1 MSAQLF
7 CDGRP
12 ASAATLAVPALVNYG
27 HFSTMQVRAGAVRG
41 FDLHLQRLDAATRT
55 LFGSE
60 LPAERVR
67 AELRA
72 ALAAFG
78 SGDASLRASVFA
90 RDFDVRR
97 ADAACTPEL
106 LVSLAAPAL
115 PDAVPLR
122 VRSVAFARELPQ
134 IKHAGSFALFHQ
146 RRLALQAG
154 FDDALFVD
162 AQGLVAEGS
171 IWNLGAW
178 DGQGVVWPQAPALR
192 GTQERLLQAGLAAL
206 GVAQR
211 LRPLHLQELLA
222 GDYAVFACNSR
233 GQQALAA
240 IDGQALRPAAELLR
254 MLNEAAETQ
263 PWQAI

>member
-1 MSAQLF
+1 MNGQLF
-7 CDGRP
+7 CNGRP
-12 ASAATLAVPALVNYG
+12 ASADALAAPALVNYG

-41 FDLHLQRLDAATRT
+41 FDLHLQRLDEATRT

-60 LPAERVR
+60 LPADRIR

-90 RDFDVRR
+90 RDFDFRR
-97 ADAACTPEL
+97 AAAACTPQL
-106 LVSLAAPAL
+106 LVSLAAPAQA
-115 PDAVPLR
+115 DATPLR
-122 VRSVAFARELPQ
+122 LRSVAFARELPQ

-162 AQGLVAEGS
+162 AQGLIAEGS
-171 IWNLGAW
+171 TWNLGAW

-206 GVAQR
+206 GVAQQV
-211 LRPLHLQELLA
+211 RPLQLHELLA
-222 GDYAVFACNSR
+222 GDYAAFACNAR
-233 GQQALAA
+233 GQQAIAA
-240 IDGQALRPAAELLR
+240 VDGQALGPGAELLQI
-254 MLNEAAETQ
+254 LNAAVETQ
-263 PWQAI
+263 AWQAI

>member
-1 MSAQLF
+1 MSARLF
-7 CDGRP
+7 CNGRP
-12 ASAATLAVPALVNYG
+12 AGADALAAPALVNYG

-60 LPAERVR
+60 LPADRIR

-78 SGDASLRASVFA
+78 SADAALRASVFA
-90 RDFDVRR
+90 RDFDFRR

-106 LVSLAAPAL
+106 LVALSAPAQPDAAP
-115 PDAVPLR
+115 LR
-122 VRSVAFARELPQ
+122 LRSVAFARELPQ
-134 IKHAGSFALFHQ
+134 IKHAGTFALFHQ

-171 IWNLGAW
+171 TWNLGAW
-178 DGQGVVWPQAPALR
+178 DGQGVVWPRAPALR

-206 GVAQR
+206 GVAQQ
-211 LRPLHLQELLA
+211 LRPLHVRELA
-222 GDYAVFACNSR
+222 GFAAVFACNAR
-233 GQQALAA
+233 GQQAIAA
-240 IDGQALRPAAELLR
+240 VDGQALGPATELLR
-254 MLNEAAETQ
+254 MLNDAVETQ

>member
-7 CDGRP
+7 CSGRP
-12 ASAATLAVPALVNYG
+12 ASAAALAAPALVNYG
-27 HFSTMQVRAGAVRG
+27 HFSTMQVRNGAVRG
-41 FDLHLQRLDAATRT
+41 FDLHLQRLDAATRA

-60 LPAERVR
+60 LPAERIR

-72 ALAAFG
+72 ALHAFG

-90 RDFDVRR
+90 PDFDFRR
-97 ADAACTPEL
+97 ADAACAAQL
-106 LVSLAAPAL
+106 LVSLAAPAQA
-115 PDAVPLR
+115 DATPLR
-122 VRSVAFARELPQ
+122 VRSVVFQRELPQ
-134 IKHAGSFALFHQ
+134 IKHAGTFALFHQ

-206 GVAQR
+206 GVAQQV
-211 LRPLHLQELLA
+211 RPLQLQDVLA
-222 GDYAVFACNSR
+222 GGWAVFACNAR
-233 GQQALAA
+233 GQQAIAA
-240 IDGQALRPAAELLR
+240 IDGRPLAPADELLR
-254 MLNEAAETQ
+254 MLNEAVQTQ

>member
-1 MSAQLF
+1 VSARLF
-7 CDGRP
+7 CNGRP
-12 ASAATLAVPALVNYG
+12 ASAEALAAPALVNYG
-27 HFSTMQVRAGAVRG
+27 HFSTMQVRDGAVRG
-41 FDLHLQRLDAATRT
+41 FDLHLQRLDEATRT

-60 LPAERVR
+60 LPAARIR

-72 ALAAFG
+72 ALQAFG

-90 RDFDVRR
+90 RDFDFRR

-106 LVSLAAPAL
+106 LVSLAAPAQA
-115 PDAVPLR
+115 DATPLR
-122 VRSVAFARELPQ
+122 LRSAVFARELPQ
-134 IKHAGSFALFHQ
+134 IKHAGTFALFHQ

-192 GTQERLLQAGLAAL
+192 GTQERLLQAGLAKL
-206 GVAQR
+206 GIAQQV
-211 LRPLHLQELLA
+211 RPLHLRELA
-222 GDYAVFACNSR
+222 GCAAAFACNAR
-233 GQQALAA
+233 GQQAIAA
-240 IDGQALRPAAELLR
+240 VDGQALGPAAELLR
-254 MLNEAAETQ
+254 ILNAAVETQ
-263 PWQAI
+263 AWQAI

>member
-1 MSAQLF
+1 VKAQVF
-7 CDGRP
+7 CNGRP
-12 ASAATLAVPALVNYG
+12 ATTDALAAPALVNYG

-41 FDLHLQRLDAATRT
+41 FDLHLQRLDDATRT

-60 LPAERVR
+60 LPADRIR

-72 ALAAFG
+72 ALSAFG
-78 SGDASLRASVFA
+78 SGDAALRVSVFA
-90 RDFDVRR
+90 RDFDFRR
-97 ADAACTPEL
+97 AAATCTPEL
-106 LVSLAAPAL
+106 LVSLAAPAQ
-115 PDAVPLR
+115 AHVTPLR

-134 IKHAGSFALFHQ
+134 IKHAGTFALFHQ

-192 GTQERLLQAGLAAL
+192 GTQERLLQAGLGAL
-206 GVAQR
+206 GIAQQV
-211 LRPLHLQELLA
+211 RPIHLHELA
-222 GDYAVFACNSR
+222 GVPAAFACNAR
-233 GQQALAA
+233 GQQAIAA
-240 IDGQALRPAAELLR
+240 VDGQALGPATELLQ
-254 MLNEAAETQ
+254 MLNAALETQ

>member
-1 MSAQLF
+1 MNARVF
-7 CDGRP
+7 CNGRP
-12 ASAATLAVPALVNYG
+12 ASADALAAPALVNYG

-60 LPAERVR
+60 LPADRIR

-78 SGDASLRASVFA
+78 SGDASLRVSVFA
-90 RDFDVRR
+90 RDFDLRR

-106 LVSLAAPAL
+106 LVALSAPAR
-115 PDAVPLR
+115 PDPAPLR

-134 IKHAGSFALFHQ
+134 IKHAGTFSLFHQ
-146 RRLALQAG
+146 RRLARQAG

-206 GVAQR
+206 GVAQQV
-211 LRPLHLQELLA
+211 RPLHVRELA
-222 GDYAVFACNSR
+222 GFAAAFACNAR
-233 GQQALAA
+233 GQQAIGAV
-240 IDGQALRPAAELLR
+240 DGQMLGPAAELLR
-254 MLNEAAETQ
+254 MLNDALETQ